1 MISQKAEGNGMQY
14 ASRTREPL
22 RFACGDRCESI
33 DSLVGE
39 TRTEPGQCSVSSEEI
54 GILGQRDWQGG
65 RKGGSF
71 ALGLWHQA
79 TKSFFLLSS
88 STSSAK
94 ITEAWHLSV
103 LPHFLVANSSPP
115 PFSRSLFYTHTQ
127 IHIHIYIFYFPG

>member
-1 MISQKAEGNGMQY
+1 MQY

-65 RKGGSF
+65 EEGRKLCFGFVASSN
-71 ALGLWHQA
+71 
-79 TKSFFLLSS
+79 KELLSPLL
-88 STSSAK
+88 
-94 ITEAWHLSV
+94 IHL
-103 LPHFLVANSSPP
+103 
-115 PFSRSLFYTHTQ
+115 Q
-127 IHIHIYIFYFPG
+127 C

>member
-1 MISQKAEGNGMQY
+1 MQY

-65 RKGGSF
+65 GGREEALLWVCGIKQQRASF
-71 ALGLWHQA
+71 
-79 TKSFFLLSS
+79 
-88 STSSAK
+88 
-94 ITEAWHLSV
+94 
-103 LPHFLVANSSPP
+103 SSPHP
-115 PFSRSLFYTHTQ
+115 PPVLK
-127 IHIHIYIFYFPG
+127 